1 VIQATEMIL
10 RERHEQV
17 QREVDEAN
25 ARRLAAAR
33 AQHTNRPDRLRFLG
47 RR

>member
-1 VIQATEMIL
+1 MIL

-17 QREVDEAN
+17 QREVDQAN
-25 ARRLAAAR
+25 ARRIAAAR
-33 AQHTNRPDRLRFLG
+33 SQHTNRPDRLKFL